1 MNAVVSPEDA
11 PAAAMGSD
19 PDASS
24 ANDGVPLRVQ
34 GLKVYYHTR
43 RGPVKAVDGVTFQVA
58 KGERLGLVG
67 ESGSGKSTIA
77 LALMRAHKPPAQI
90 EAGKILLNG
99 SDLLDDN
106 EETTRLR
113 RLSEVAMVP
122 QGALN
127 SLNPVM
133 RVRDQITD
141 GLKDHRVRMSRNE
154 FGERV
159 AELLASVGLPG
170 DVAGR
175 FPHELSGGMKQRVA
189 IAIAIS
195 MNPSLIIADE
205 PTSALDVVVQK
216 QVVQTL
222 KEVQERIGAAAI
234 MIGHDMGLMAQFAD
248 TIGIMYGGKIVE
260 IGPARSILKEPK
272 HPYSRL
278 LISSLP
284 DTRSKRRLVGIPGLP
299 PSLLNPPS
307 GCVFHPRCGDAMDV
321 CKREIPIEQSFG
333 ESQFGS
339 CHLYNMPASEPAA
352 S

>member
-1 MNAVVSPEDA
+1 MTLATETH
-11 PAAAMGSD
+11 AATEVAQNRGESGE
-19 PDASS
+19 
-24 ANDGVPLRVQ
+24 NNGIPLRVE

-43 RGPVKAVDGVTFQVA
+43 RGPVKAVDGVSFEVA

-99 SDLLDDN
+99 QDLLLDN
-106 EETTRLR
+106 ENRTRFR

-133 RVRDQITD
+133 RVRDQMID
-141 GLKDHRVRMSRNE
+141 GLKDHGIRMSKNE
-154 FGERV
+154 FANRV
-159 AELLASVGLPG
+159 ANLLGSVGLPAE
-170 DVAGR
+170 VAAR
-175 FPHELSGGMKQRVA
+175 FPHELSGGMKQRVS

-222 KEVQERIGAAAI
+222 KDVQERIGAAAI
-234 MIGHDMGLMAQFAD
+234 MIGHDMGLMAQFA
-248 TIGIMYGGKIVE
+248 TRIGIMYGGRIVE
-260 IGPARSILKEPK
+260 IGSARDVLKDPK

-284 DTRSKRRLVGIPGLP
+284 DTRRKRKLARIEGLP
-299 PSLLNPPS
+299 PSLLQPPP
-307 GCVFHPRCGDAMDV
+307 GCVFHPRCPDRMEV
-321 CKREIPIEQSFG
+321 CEREIPMERELS
-333 ESQFGS
+333 ESRWGS
-339 CHLYNMPASEPAA
+339 CHLYSSTDNGSAA